1 MKIVMT
7 LMVRDEADIVGAMLA
22 HHREQGVDHVLVT
35 DNGSIDGTANIL
47 RAFEDEGFVTVW
59 NDPVH
64 RKQQHSTVTKMAR
77 HAAVHLGADWVV
89 NADADEFWVGTDSG
103 ATVRSVLDEIAAT
116 VPFLTVPV
124 INLTGQAAKDGSG
137 LSRLKYRDHRRE
149 EDLRRTGIPFHPTA
163 DAVHRAHSQV
173 EISQGNHFVSAPG
186 WGEGVVS
193 DAIEVLHLPW
203 RSWRQ
208 YKRKVRIAGEAYAAN
223 PDLTP
228 SPRHHGMQ
236 DYRRLLDDRL
246 LDAYVAKHPSPDELD
261 SFVADGSLVPDDRL
275 SLLAET
281 SPPGYRADELFDPTE
296 ERALLASG
304 RKFARLEATADAR
317 FLEMRTRAMN
327 AESERDTAIRECDER
342 VARLEEDRDRLAAQL
357 HEAQNRRAARAADR
371 VNAMTRAVLHR
382 PKP

>member
-1 MKIVMT
+1 MT

-22 HHREQGVDHVLVT
+22 HHRDQGVDHVLVT
-35 DNGSIDGTANIL
+35 DNGSIDGTSDIL

-64 RKQQHSTVTKMAR
+64 RKQQYSTVTKMAR
-77 HAAVHLGADWVV
+77 HAAVQLGADWVV
-89 NADADEFWVGTDSG
+89 NADADEFWIGKDPG
-103 ATVRSVLDEIAAT
+103 ATVRSALEHVADT

-124 INLTGQAAKDGSG
+124 INLTGPPAKDGSG
-137 LSRLKYRDHRRE
+137 LSRLQYRDQRRE

-163 DAVHRAHSQV
+163 DAVHRGHADV

-208 YKRKVRIAGEAYAAN
+208 YERKVRISGEAYAAN

-246 LDAYVAKHPSPDELD
+246 LDAYVAKHPSAEELAA
-261 SFVADGSLVPDDRL
+261 FVADGSLIRDERL
-275 SLLAET
+275 APLAAT
-281 SPPGYRADELFDPTE
+281 APRGYRADVLFDPAE

-317 FLEMRTRAMN
+317 LLEMRTRVAN
-327 AESERDTAIRECDER
+327 AEDERDRAIRDCDER
-342 VARLEEDRDRLAAQL
+342 VARLEADRDRLAAQL

>member
-22 HHREQGVDHVLVT
+22 HHRDQGIDHVLVT
-35 DNGSIDGTANIL
+35 DNGSIDGTSDIL
-47 RAFEDEGFVTVW
+47 RAFEAEGFVTTW

-77 HAAVHLGADWVV
+77 HAAEHLGADWVV
-89 NADADEFWVGTDSG
+89 NADADEFWVAKDPG
-103 ATVRSVLDEIAAT
+103 ATIRSVLERAPDS

-124 INLTGQAAKDGSG
+124 VNLTGHPAKDGSG
-137 LSRLKYRDHRRE
+137 LTRLQYRDHRSVQ
-149 EDLRRTGIPFHPTA
+149 DLRRTGIPFHPTA
-163 DAVHRAHSQV
+163 DAVHRAHAEV

-186 WGEGVVS
+186 WGEGAVS
-193 DAIEVLHLPW
+193 DDIEVLHLPW

-208 YKRKVRIAGEAYAAN
+208 YERKVRISGEAYAAN

-246 LDAYVAKHPSPDELD
+246 LDAYVAKHPTAEELAA
-261 SFVADGSLVPDDRL
+261 FVADGSLIRDDRL
-275 SLLAET
+275 APLAAT
-281 SPPGYRADELFDPTE
+281 HPRGYRADELFDPVE
-296 ERALLASG
+296 ECALNASG
-304 RKFARLEATADAR
+304 RKYALLEATADAR
-317 FLEMRTRAMN
+317 FLEMRARAED
-327 AESERDTAIRECDER
+327 AESERDRVIRDRDER
-342 VARLEEDRDRLAAQL
+342 LALLAAERDRLAELL
-357 HEAQNRRAARAADR
+357 HEARNRRAARAADR

>member
-1 MKIVMT
+1 
-7 LMVRDEADIVGAMLA
+7 
-22 HHREQGVDHVLVT
+22 
-35 DNGSIDGTANIL
+35 
-47 RAFEDEGFVTVW
+47 
-59 NDPVH
+59 
-64 RKQQHSTVTKMAR
+64 
-77 HAAVHLGADWVV
+77 
-89 NADADEFWVGTDSG
+89 
-103 ATVRSVLDEIAAT
+103 
-116 VPFLTVPV
+116 
-124 INLTGQAAKDGSG
+124 
-137 LSRLKYRDHRRE
+137 
-149 EDLRRTGIPFHPTA
+149 
-163 DAVHRAHSQV
+163 V

-208 YKRKVRIAGEAYAAN
+208 YERKVRISGEAYAAN

-246 LDAYVAKHPSPDELD
+246 LDAYVAKHPSAEELAA
-261 SFVADGSLVPDDRL
+261 FVADGSLIRDERL
-275 SLLAET
+275 APLAAT
-281 SPPGYRADELFDPTE
+281 APRGYRADVLFDPAV

-317 FLEMRTRAMN
+317 LLEMRTRVAN
-327 AESERDTAIRECDER
+327 AEDERDRAIRDCDER
-342 VARLEEDRDRLAAQL
+342 VARLEADRDRLAAQL